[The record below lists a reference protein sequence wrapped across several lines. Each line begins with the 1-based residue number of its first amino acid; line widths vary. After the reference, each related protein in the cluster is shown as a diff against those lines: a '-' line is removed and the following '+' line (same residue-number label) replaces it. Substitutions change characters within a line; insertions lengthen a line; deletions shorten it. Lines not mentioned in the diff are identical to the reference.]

1 MVLIFSVIIAVL
13 FLALLFIFLPLNLTL
28 KGKLILFLASV
39 CTSLLGLAM
48 MNQVSIWGAIAVQL
62 FFAIVLAY
70 LITKRLALF
79 QENEDESN
87 FREKELQPLFRYEEL
102 LEKAN
107 LSNTVDQYGSP
118 SFIKK
123 ELLSSPHFEAET
135 SNNNLSDI
143 GYGTP
148 EEPEFIDLEVQIA
161 QEKEESQRQL
171 ELEEVAFMVEDES
184 EFIDRKG
191 RMTEEK
197 EENQSQF
204 ALEEITFMVED
215 ELIDREERVAEEKE
229 EDRSQFVLEETAA
242 TLEDELDFI
251 DMKARMLEEQEEDE
265 KQTSFEI
272 EDESNDFIKIR
283 MKMFE
288 ELDEIQELPG
298 EDRKNEEVQVEETQT
313 IEGSA
318 EKDED
323 TSPST
328 NLHSFEDLEES
339 YLKNKQKKDRET
351 V

>member
-1 MVLIFSVIIAVL
+1 
-13 FLALLFIFLPLNLTL
+13 
-28 KGKLILFLASV
+28 
-39 CTSLLGLAM
+39 M

-123 ELLSSPHFEAET
+123 DSLSSPHFEAET

-148 EEPEFIDLEVQIA
+148 EEPEFIDLEAQMA

-171 ELEEVAFMVEDES
+171 ELEEVAFMVEDE
-184 EFIDRKG
+184 
-191 RMTEEK
+191 
-197 EENQSQF
+197 
-204 ALEEITFMVED
+204 L
-215 ELIDREERVAEEKE
+215 ELIDREGRVAEEKE

-272 EDESNDFIKIR
+272 VDESNDFIKIR

-288 ELDEIQELPG
+288 ELDEIQELSDDG
-298 EDRKNEEVQVEETQT
+298 RKNEEIEIEEKQT
-313 IEGSA
+313 IADSA

>member
-1 MVLIFSVIIAVL
+1 MVLIFSVIIAIL

-28 KGKLILFLASV
+28 KGKVILFLASV

-123 ELLSSPHFEAET
+123 DSLSSPHFEAET

-148 EEPEFIDLEVQIA
+148 EEPEFIDLEAQMA

-171 ELEEVAFMVEDES
+171 ELEEVAFMVEDE
-184 EFIDRKG
+184 
-191 RMTEEK
+191 
-197 EENQSQF
+197 
-204 ALEEITFMVED
+204 L
-215 ELIDREERVAEEKE
+215 ELIDREGRVAEEKE

-272 EDESNDFIKIR
+272 VDESNDFIKIR

-288 ELDEIQELPG
+288 ELDEIQELSDDG
-298 EDRKNEEVQVEETQT
+298 RKNEEIEIEEKQT
-313 IEGSA
+313 IADSA